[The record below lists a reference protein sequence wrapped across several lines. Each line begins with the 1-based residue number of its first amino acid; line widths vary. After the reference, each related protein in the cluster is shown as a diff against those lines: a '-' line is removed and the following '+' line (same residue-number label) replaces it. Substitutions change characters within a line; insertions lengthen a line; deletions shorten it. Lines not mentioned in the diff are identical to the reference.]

1 MTSRLLLLALAA
13 ATALSAC
20 GRRGDLQQPPP
31 LFGERARAEYE
42 AQQRAGAQRETTR
55 QEAEEEDARA
65 PVPDPNDRF
74 EPASRNVP
82 ATREPIDGASDPVGS
97 RPNTE
102 QTTRRPGGSGPR

>member
-13 ATALSAC
+13 AAGLSAC
-20 GRRGDLQQPPP
+20 GRRGDLEQPPP

-42 AQQRAGAQRETTR
+42 AQQRARAQQRETT
-55 QEAEEEDARA
+55 QAEADAEDARA

-82 ATREPIDGASDPVGS
+82 ATREPIDGSNDPVGA
-97 RPNTE
+97 RPSVD
-102 QTTRRPGGSGPR
+102 QTTRRPGAASR